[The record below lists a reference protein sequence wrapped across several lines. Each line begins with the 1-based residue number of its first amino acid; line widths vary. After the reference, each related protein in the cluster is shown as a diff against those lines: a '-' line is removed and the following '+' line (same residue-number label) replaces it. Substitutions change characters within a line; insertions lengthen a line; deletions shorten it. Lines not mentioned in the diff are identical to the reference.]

1 MKKRFSLFLISCS
14 IASIAG
20 LGFSSWIMNED
31 SNIDLS
37 VDISS
42 GNVISDKDLFLNLQ
56 SVSFAISE
64 DGILYDEEIFESKE
78 LIIEFDINNKIATLT
93 NYFDQ
98 NNLFYVKISLK
109 SQTKDFMKLVNNPTT
124 ELSGI
129 LISENLADNEAEIIN
144 KLSIPLELSNDAT
157 HVEIKYLVDGEIK
170 QYSNR
175 NILLNFE
182 LEAIFEWK
190 RLYTRFCYYLL
201 LYVQF

>member
-20 LGFSSWIMNED
+20 LGFSSWIMNEN
-31 SNIDLS
+31 SNIDLL

-64 DGILYDEEIFESKE
+64 DGILYNEEIFESKE

-109 SQTKDFMKLVNNPTT
+109 SQTKDFMKLVSNPTT

-157 HVEIKYLVDGEIK
+157 HVEIRYLVDGDIN

-182 LEAIFEWK
+182 LEAIFE
-190 RLYTRFCYYLL
+190 
-201 LYVQF
+201 